1 MAVPEKIIELVE
13 NFDRDID
20 KYKHSYKEEDI
31 KINYIN
37 PFFEALGWD
46 VRNKSN
52 NPPDQREV
60 RFEDTLRSEGET
72 QRPDYSF
79 WLDRERKLF
88 LDAKKPS
95 VNIEG
100 GMAPAFQIKRYA
112 WSANLPLAIVTD
124 FEEFAVYDCRTE
136 PFKLD
141 KPKKSRLLLIKYYE
155 YEKRWDEI
163 ASLFSKEAVQ
173 KGSLGSIPPPRG
185 KKVDDAL
192 LEDISDWRN
201 ALAASIT
208 KMNSVISQK
217 SLNYA
222 VQMTIDRILFLR
234 ICEDRS
240 IEDRERLKKL
250 LDEDAVYQSL
260 FELFEVADKKYNS
273 GLFHFHPE
281 EERNNFDTI
290 TPSIKIEDKVLK
302 NIIQGLYYPDSPYVF
317 SEIPADILGHVY
329 EQFLGKVI
337 QLDESHKVS
346 VVDKP
351 EVRKAGGVY
360 YTPSYI
366 VDYIVKNTVGK
377 LLEGK
382 TPKDA
387 SDLHILD
394 PACGSGSFLIVA
406 YQHLLDWH
414 LDWYKAHL
422 VPLLDAGEKPTS
434 NGVQNLLPS
443 PIERPGKN
451 ARSRSKKIWE
461 RASVATLPIEERAEE
476 WHLKTAERK
485 RILLNNIYGVDID
498 TQAVEV
504 TKLSLLLKVLEGENK
519 ATITDLNMYSDERAL
534 PDLGNNIKCGN
545 SLIGWDILEDR
556 PGLSQEELERI
567 NPFMWEDEFND
578 VFAKGGFDAVIGNP
592 PYIRIQMMKEWAPVE
607 VEFYKEHYKAAKKG
621 NYDIYVVFVE
631 KGLGLLND
639 YGLLGLILPHKF
651 FNAKYGQP
659 LRSLIAKGQNLKKIV
674 HFGHEQVF
682 DGATTYT
689 CLFFLIGSHNNQLE
703 YVIVD
708 DLVAWR
714 RYDSSLSGMIPAEK
728 ITGSEWN
735 FVVGQGVEL
744 FEKLS
749 KMPISLGDI
758 ANIFVGLQTSADT
771 VFLFKDSRKSDALT
785 TTVYSKQLAKTVEL
799 ESDLLKSVIRS
810 GDIGRYWANPT
821 ALVLFPYESNGTKS
835 QLIHINEMKCGYP
848 NAWDYLVSNKLLLS
862 SREHGKF
869 KDTGWYQLYPKNLDL
884 WEQPKIMVPYMITRL
899 SAFYDKGLNYFV
911 NVTTGGF
918 GITIDQQYGSMKYIT
933 GLLNSNLLDWFL
945 KNVSTNFRGGYI
957 AANKQFLV
965 QLPIRTIDFSDPQDV
980 ARHDKMVSLVET
992 MLDLHKQL
1000 HEVGTPHEKTRIQ
1013 NQIDYT
1019 DKQIDAL
1026 VYELYDLTE
1035 EEIAIVEESAK

>member
-79 WLDRERKLF
+79 WLDRERKFF

-422 VPLLDAGEKPTS
+422 VPLLKDDQKKRKPS
-434 NGVQNLLPS
+434 DKEVQDLLPS
-443 PIERPGKN
+443 PIEKLGKN
-451 ARSRSKKIWE
+451 ARSRSKRIWE
-461 RASVATLPIEERAEE
+461 RASEATLPIEERAEE

-534 PDLGNNIKCGN
+534 PDLGDNIKCGN
-545 SLIGWDILEDR
+545 SLIGWDILEGSSDITK
-556 PGLSQEELERI
+556 EEIDRI
-567 NPFMWEDEFND
+567 NPFDWEREFSD
-578 VFAKGGFDAVIGNP
+578 IMSLGGFDIAIGNP
-592 PYIRIQMMKEWAPVE
+592 PYVRTSNIFNDKEY
-607 VEFYKEHYKAAKKG
+607 YKCKFNSAYG
-621 NYDIYVVFVE
+621 GYDIYVLFMERSLYLVRDNGIVGLITPNKFFVADYGAKIRYILIHKAKIIEIADLGKCKSVFADALISTAVTLYS
-631 KGLGLLND
+631 KSRTSDKIRLKILND
-639 YGLLGLILPHKF
+639 DNVKQISDVPPREVPQKEIIDSEELIQVYQDSASNAILNKIVKQSQPLASVAQVRSGVMGFDYWAMDKCISDNNIGRRIATNSYIDRYKFLWGKKVNLYKKTF
-651 FNAKYGQP
+651 FNPRLSPDCDVLNTNTLELFA
-659 LRSLIAKGQNLKKIV
+659 SEKIV
-674 HFGHEQVF
+674 VRGVARRLTAMLDEEGV
-682 DGATTYT
+682 G
-689 CLFFLIGSHNNQLE
+689 I
-703 YVIVD
+703 
-708 DLVAWR
+708 LVAVHSVR
-714 RYDSSLSGMIPAEK
+714 GDRY
-728 ITGSEWN
+728 
-735 FVVGQGVEL
+735 
-744 FEKLS
+744 
-749 KMPISLGDI
+749 
-758 ANIFVGLQTSADT
+758 
-771 VFLFKDSRKSDALT
+771 
-785 TTVYSKQLAKTVEL
+785 
-799 ESDLLKSVIRS
+799 
-810 GDIGRYWANPT
+810 
-821 ALVLFPYESNGTKS
+821 
-835 QLIHINEMKCGYP
+835 
-848 NAWDYLVSNKLLLS
+848 SNKFLL
-862 SREHGKF
+862 
-869 KDTGWYQLYPKNLDL
+869 
-884 WEQPKIMVPYMITRL
+884 
-899 SAFYDKGLNYFV
+899 A
-911 NVTTGGF
+911 
-918 GITIDQQYGSMKYIT
+918 
-933 GLLNSNLLDWFL
+933 LLNSTLFNYIHIIKFYSARIPQGSLRYPISFL
-945 KNVSTNFRGGYI
+945 SI
-957 AANKQFLV
+957 
-965 QLPIRTIDFSDPQDV
+965 LPIRLIDFDNMRDV
-980 ARHDKMVSLVET
+980 DLYNNIIDLVDIILALNVNISET
-992 MLDLHKQL
+992 KT
-1000 HEVGTPHEKTRIQ
+1000 GHEKTLLRRQIEATDR
-1013 NQIDYT
+1013 QIDR
-1019 DKQIDAL
+1019 L
-1026 VYELYDLTE
+1026 VYELYGLNE
-1035 EEIAIVEESAK
+1035 EEIKIVEDGTS